1 MAITV
6 TKISNSAT
14 PYSIKYTAT
23 GTDNEPAAV
32 TIPRA
37 ILLADL
43 VDGPL
48 KQFLT
53 QIADLDW
60 LQVNV
65 DGSLGE
71 KIRIYEVASSIADAT
86 ELRAAVFRI
95 QWVSA
100 PAPGLSVYMQA
111 VLEARTGRRTFEI
124 RYNYSAT
131 V

>member
-71 KIRIYEVASSIADAT
+71 KIRIYEVAVL
-86 ELRAAVFRI
+86 LRMQQSFAHIFRI

-100 PAPGLSVYMQA
+100 PLRTLSLHA
-111 VLEARTGRRTFEI
+111 
-124 RYNYSAT
+124 SCS
-131 V
+131 